1 MATSAARRRCSRA
14 PTARIIAERS
24 IYWGAGRVEGS
35 NVVGVNAT
43 ASEWHFPEGASG
55 GAFDTFLLLGNV
67 DFQPST
73 VWITLYVE
81 GSGRYT
87 VSQLPQTVP
96 AVGRLTIHM
105 NTFLAQVEASEGLPP
120 GTLQGKSFSFKVTVV
135 AGSPIF
141 AEEAIYWQRDGSN
154 FWRSGS
160 ASFGIPR

>member
-1 MATSAARRRCSRA
+1 M
-14 PTARIIAERS
+14 
-24 IYWGAGRVEGS
+24 
-35 NVVGVNAT
+35 
-43 ASEWHFPEGASG
+43 
-55 GAFDTFLLLGNV
+55 
-67 DFQPST
+67 T

-135 AGSPIF
+135 AGSPISPKRPSTG
-141 AEEAIYWQRDGSN
+141 AADGSN

-160 ASFGIPR
+160 AAFGIPQ